1 MFFPLQL
8 VFFDYLLKSHI
19 YIYKIFIC
27 IVYKTSYYYVVMG
40 KGNKFYFLYCIFVF
54 VLYLF
59 RQVGMYF
66 NQHFT
71 KFVESTFVLCKNF
84 VVKLYTNVFECLQ
97 LYLLLYIHIFF
108 FGILILVLFLLLKF
122 SVCFFD
128 LRSHRVYF
136 VKDLCENFNVI
147 LIYYNFQK
155 VMLSLLF

>member
-97 LYLLLYIHIFF
+97 LYLLLYIYFF
-108 FGILILVLFLLLKF
+108 SLWYSNF
-122 SVCFFD
+122 SFIPTFENFCMFFD
-128 LRSHRVYF
+128 LRSHRVFF